1 MSISVIILMIILLIL
16 AAIILPFTRDMMK
29 DKVELAQNPINEKF
43 KTLIAHINEGLMNGN
58 GELTLF
64 DDDPKLA
71 NLLDPNHPNMIVRFW
86 YTTGSLT
93 IELGYKYYQKEVT
106 MKKQYH
112 GLRNVTL
119 FQQKDIAYDFVKQA
133 QQTISSHRQTIDRE
147 GLNLKT
153 VLGENN
159 LDLDD
164 DPSAVLNQVYANL
177 SLEQKYSVAGL
188 LYIIGNA
195 DGSSEYAATHN
206 PFMSQMLSS
215 LRVNWKEAK
224 SYLDKNGERVV
235 INNLKGVERSILSQ
249 IAFSALPLCVDANN
263 GNPVESP
270 IKQNKFFQCFE
281 VLGYSQDEIEQDLQ
295 KMMLLAQHFGL

>member
-119 FQQKDIAYDFVKQA
+119 FQQKDIAYDFLSKHSRQSQA
-133 QQTISSHRQTIDRE
+133 TDRQ
-147 GLNLKT
+147 L
-153 VLGENN
+153 
-159 LDLDD
+159 
-164 DPSAVLNQVYANL
+164 
-177 SLEQKYSVAGL
+177 
-188 LYIIGNA
+188 
-195 DGSSEYAATHN
+195 
-206 PFMSQMLSS
+206 
-215 LRVNWKEAK
+215 
-224 SYLDKNGERVV
+224 
-235 INNLKGVERSILSQ
+235 
-249 IAFSALPLCVDANN
+249 
-263 GNPVESP
+263 
-270 IKQNKFFQCFE
+270 
-281 VLGYSQDEIEQDLQ
+281 IEKD
-295 KMMLLAQHFGL
+295 